1 MSSEII
7 GELFGVNIHSP
18 IIRSEIREVLKRQL
32 EFKALLQADQQLT
45 EDQAFLEVTDI
56 FESFFAKISE
66 TDRVIFEKIHAEE
79 VNVAPKEWFNQLE
92 EQNNINNGIFIEQG
106 NAGSLYNI
114 LVVYP
119 FTRENIRKIVQ
130 ARSDLMKSIADSQG
144 ISLYQASNDLSD
156 IQTQFIEKFN
166 IDDQDKFLTIMT
178 EELIAHTNA
187 INDETSKI
195 TQKAIENE
203 ISNHNL
209 TQTIGAVIVFS
220 CLIFL
225 FFVFSK

>member
-18 IIRSEIREVLKRQL
+18 IIRSEVREVLKRQL
-32 EFKALLQADQQLT
+32 EFKALLQANQQLT

-56 FESFFAKISE
+56 FESFFSKISE
-66 TDRVIFEKIHAEE
+66 KDRVIFEKIHAEE

-119 FTRENIRKIVQ
+119 FTRENIREIVQ

-225 FFVFSK
+225 FFVFAK

>member
-1 MSSEII
+1 M
-7 GELFGVNIHSP
+7 GP
-18 IIRSEIREVLKRQL
+18 
-32 EFKALLQADQQLT
+32 
-45 EDQAFLEVTDI
+45 
-56 FESFFAKISE
+56 
-66 TDRVIFEKIHAEE
+66 
-79 VNVAPKEWFNQLE
+79 P
-92 EQNNINNGIFIEQG
+92 
-106 NAGSLYNI
+106 LYNI

-119 FTRENIRKIVQ
+119 FTRENIREIVQ

-225 FFVFSK
+225 FFVFAK

>member
-1 MSSEII
+1 MSSGII

-66 TDRVIFEKIHAEE
+66 KDRVIFEKIHAEE

-166 IDDQDKFLTIMT
+166 IDDQEKFLTIMT

-195 TQKAIENE
+195 TQKTIENE

-225 FFVFSK
+225 FFVFAK